1 MLKVL
6 SAHATQRQKPLL
18 LGMLGSVKDFT
29 SCQRASLKFRHIP
42 AVILASQL
50 KTSLDLSKS
59 LNFSL

>member
-6 SAHATQRQKPLL
+6 SAQSQKTLL
-18 LGMLGSVKDFT
+18 LGMLDSVKDFT
-29 SCQRASLKFRHIP
+29 SGQRTSLKFRHIP
-42 AVILASQL
+42 SVILASQL

>member
-6 SAHATQRQKPLL
+6 SAQCQKTLL
-18 LGMLGSVKDFT
+18 LGMLDSVKDFT
-29 SCQRASLKFRHIP
+29 SGQRASVKFRHIP
-42 AVILASQL
+42 AVNLTSQL